1 MTDRHRVRADL
12 ALILKQ
18 TNLKIYIEITKYLI
32 RVAINYINI
41 KYKFQYPMKQYL
53 TLIYLLYS
61 FCVLMFY

>member
-32 RVAINYINI
+32 RVAINCINI